1 MAVTTTDLAEGSSRP
16 HTSEMLA
23 LPIDYLNGWLFGI
36 NANRVKE
43 EIQDRLV
50 QYQRECYQILA
61 DAFLMPASSSA
72 LMQVRDMGMAIVRLA
87 EEQMAMEQ
95 RLNTR
100 LDKAASV
107 VGDLRRRM
115 GNVKRRLQPGNR
127 ITEEQ
132 ASEVKSALAAAAK
145 TTSAATYQAIF
156 AEPHR
161 RFGLTSYKNIR
172 LDDYEPVLDFLEEWP
187 Q

>member
-1 MAVTTTDLAEGSSRP
+1 VIRKAVKRGSEGGSWKSAWHSQEYLVTRWLPTLHQVRFGEGRLEKQVKLLAGR
-16 HTSEMLA
+16 L
-23 LPIDYLNGWLFGI
+23 LDLFGI

-87 EEQMAMEQ
+87 EEQMAMKQ
-95 RLNTR
+95 RFTIR

-115 GNVKRRLQPGNR
+115 GNVERRLFLNFN
-127 ITEEQ
+127 T
-132 ASEVKSALAAAAK
+132 L
-145 TTSAATYQAIF
+145 
-156 AEPHR
+156 
-161 RFGLTSYKNIR
+161 IR
-172 LDDYEPVLDFLEEWP
+172 AGT
-187 Q
+187 

>member
-1 MAVTTTDLAEGSSRP
+1 
-16 HTSEMLA
+16 MLA
-23 LPIDYLNGWLFGI
+23 LPINYLNGWLFGI
-36 NANRVKE
+36 NASRVKE
-43 EIQDRLV
+43 EVRERLI
-50 QYQRECYQILA
+50 QYQLECYQILA

-72 LMQVRDMGMAIVRLA
+72 LMHVRDMGMAIVRLA

-95 RLNTR
+95 RLNIR

-115 GNVKRRLQPGNR
+115 GNVERRLQPGNR

-132 ASEVKSALAAAAK
+132 ASEVKSAVAAVAK
-145 TTSAATYQAIF
+145 TNSANYQAIF
-156 AEPHR
+156 AELHR
-161 RFGLTSYKNIR
+161 RFGVTSYKNIR
-172 LDDYEPVLDFLEEWP
+172 LDDYEAVLEFLETWP

>member
-1 MAVTTTDLAEGSSRP
+1 MADMMALGFVDKPLESRMMANYQVRFGEGRL
-16 HTSEMLA
+16 EKQVKLFA
-23 LPIDYLNGWLFGI
+23 GRLLDLFGI

-87 EEQMAMEQ
+87 EEQMAMKQ
-95 RLNTR
+95 RFTIR

-115 GNVKRRLQPGNR
+115 GNVERRLFLNFN
-127 ITEEQ
+127 T
-132 ASEVKSALAAAAK
+132 L
-145 TTSAATYQAIF
+145 
-156 AEPHR
+156 
-161 RFGLTSYKNIR
+161 IR
-172 LDDYEPVLDFLEEWP
+172 AGT
-187 Q
+187 